1 MRQTQSGLVAFMMLS
16 CLGAEGAWAQSD
28 QAPINMGNGAA
39 NWISVEDVTRS
50 GGTLTFRE
58 VQIEGD
64 GWLVIHPFE
73 DGAPNGDKYVA
84 STFLHSGS
92 NEDVEIVV
100 HKGLARGE
108 MFIVMLHSDSN
119 ANQILDFV
127 FVDDLNVMDRAVFE
141 GNTMIGH
148 AIPAP

>member
-1 MRQTQSGLVAFMMLS
+1 MRHRHSVGSIALTIVLS
-16 CLGAEGAWAQSD
+16 LGAQSARAQS
-28 QAPINMGNGAA
+28 ISMGNGAS
-39 NWISVEDVTRS
+39 NWISVEDVERS

-58 VQIEGD
+58 VRIDGD

-84 STFLHSGS
+84 STFLESGS
-92 NEDVEIVV
+92 NEDVEITV

-119 ANQILDFV
+119 ENGILDFV
-127 FVDDLNVMDRAVFE
+127 FVDERNVMDRAVFE
-141 GNTMIGH
+141 GDVMIGH